1 MMLEMTSGIPPV
13 KLGLVLNFEDVQK
26 GSLTFGSVEFGEFEV
41 VVIVGVIVEQRL
53 PDLWMKQKDLSK
65 ELLHVQSTDTKWLLS
80 EA

>member
-1 MMLEMTSGIPPV
+1 MMMLEMTSGIPPV

-65 ELLHVQSTDTKWLLS
+65 EVLHVQSTDTK
-80 EA
+80 

>member
-26 GSLTFGSVEFGEFEV
+26 GSLTFGSVEFGKFEV
-41 VVIVGVIVEQRL
+41 VVIIGVIVEQRL

-65 ELLHVQSTDTKWLLS
+65 ELLHVQSTDTK
-80 EA
+80 

>member
-41 VVIVGVIVEQRL
+41 VVIVEQRL

-80 EA
+80 KA

>member
-65 ELLHVQSTDTKWLLS
+65 ELLHVQSTDTK
-80 EA
+80 

>member
-1 MMLEMTSGIPPV
+1 MMMLEMTSGIPPV

-41 VVIVGVIVEQRL
+41 VVIVEQRL

-65 ELLHVQSTDTKWLLS
+65 ELLHVQSTDTK
-80 EA
+80 

>member
-1 MMLEMTSGIPPV
+1 MMMLEMTSGIPPV

-41 VVIVGVIVEQRL
+41 VVIIGVIVEQRL

-65 ELLHVQSTDTKWLLS
+65 ELLHVQSTDTK
-80 EA
+80 

>member
-1 MMLEMTSGIPPV
+1 MMMLEMTSGIPPV

-65 ELLHVQSTDTKWLLS
+65 ELLHVQSTDTK
-80 EA
+80 